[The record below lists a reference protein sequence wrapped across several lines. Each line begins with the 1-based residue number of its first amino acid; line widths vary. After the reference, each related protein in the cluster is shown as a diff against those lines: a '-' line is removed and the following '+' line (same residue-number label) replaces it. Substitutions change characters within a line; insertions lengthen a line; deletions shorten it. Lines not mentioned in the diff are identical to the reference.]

1 MLLGILLSILT
12 ATYTLN
18 STTSVEQ
25 TGTAPTSSIAMY
37 ERTATTG
44 QKGQMTAGNSTR
56 LELSGWDGC
65 TIVGIE
71 LQMRSNT
78 SSGAGSLVVQI
89 GKDTLWSVV
98 NKGFNDDQWA
108 GQFSTELVTIDHSF
122 HAIVGEDEHIEILI
136 SAIEN
141 SLYINSYTIHY
152 EPASPQCYTATFY
165 TGLDTCPITLTQ
177 TQPGEALILPAW
189 QDTAC
194 WYFMGWT
201 EQEVLD
207 NKLLTSIMPIGS
219 SYVPSKNIKLW
230 SVYSNHKENTPITK
244 YESGPYVVA
253 ICNELTEKEGGGM
266 VLTGDFTDE
275 HLHVKPVQM
284 FKNENDI
291 YCLDNTITE
300 DMLFDVIFLDDFTLS
315 LAHHTTN
322 YPIGHT
328 KDKLAFIDVP
338 WQYLLLEDGSI
349 VIYYQYNSD
358 DYALYVGYQA
368 NEVLAYA
375 QELKIDRWTSQAFWL
390 YPMIEKEYTSW
401 PFGKFEAVDNIFR
414 PSYTGDAILQWG
426 IYELHIQ
433 DGKKIIYLK
442 H

>member
-25 TGTAPTSSIAMY
+25 TGTAPTSSVAMY

-108 GQFSTELVTIDHSF
+108 GQFSKEWVTINHSF

-194 WYFMGWT
+194 WYFLGWT
-201 EQEVLD
+201 EEEVLD
-207 NKLLTSIMPIGS
+207 NKLLTPIMPIGS

-244 YESGPYVVA
+244 YESGSYVMA
-253 ICNELTEKEGGGM
+253 LYNELTEAEGGAM
-266 VLTGDFTDE
+266 ILTGDFMDG
-275 HLHVKPVQM
+275 HLQVEPIKM
-284 FKNENDI
+284 YKNDSNI

-300 DMLFDVIFLDDFTLS
+300 DMLVDVIFHDDFTLS
-315 LAHHTTN
+315 LAHYTTN
-322 YPIGHT
+322 RPIGHT
-328 KDKLAFIDVP
+328 NDKLASLDVP

-349 VIYYQYNSD
+349 AIYYQYNSN
-358 DYALYVGYQA
+358 DYALYVGYHA
-368 NEVLAYA
+368 NEMMAYA
-375 QELKIDRWTSQAFWL
+375 QKLNIDKWISQAFWL
-390 YPMIEKEYTSW
+390 YPLIEKEYTSW
-401 PFGKFEAVDNIFR
+401 PFGKFEGVENIFR
-414 PSYTGDAILQWG
+414 PNYTGNAILHWG